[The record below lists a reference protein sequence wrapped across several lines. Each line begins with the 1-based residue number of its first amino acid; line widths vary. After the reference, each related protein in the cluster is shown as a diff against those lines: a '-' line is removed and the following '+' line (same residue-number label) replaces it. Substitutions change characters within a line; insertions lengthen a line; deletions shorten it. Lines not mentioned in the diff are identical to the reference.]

1 MVSVELAAG
10 HEDAQTR
17 IDDTSRSTTLHSL
30 TVCCRVGLY
39 KQSDIIGGMS
49 YIAVA
54 AVIGLLIALHEY
66 GHLLA
71 AKLCR
76 IPVRR
81 FSIGFGPKL
90 FGFKLAETSYWFS
103 LIPLG
108 GYVLPALENAEFRQL
123 PAYKRITFALGGPI
137 ANIIGA
143 FVGLFVI
150 GLSQLSLGP
159 IQAGSFAATQV
170 MSGVQQ
176 QLYGLST
183 LFGDFG
189 QLSGLVGIV
198 AFGGPQFG
206 STVVDLLTFSV
217 LINISLAVLNLL
229 PLPPLD
235 GGRIFFCILEKIY
248 RPIARVEAPVTLI
261 GWALVM
267 VLMICVTV
275 QDVGRIVGA

>member
-1 MVSVELAAG
+1 
-10 HEDAQTR
+10 
-17 IDDTSRSTTLHSL
+17 
-30 TVCCRVGLY
+30 
-39 KQSDIIGGMS
+39 MS
-49 YIAVA
+49 YVAVA
-54 AVIGLLIALHEY
+54 IVIGLLIAIHEY

-90 FGFKLAETSYWFS
+90 FGFKLAETSYWLS

-108 GYVLPALENAEFRQL
+108 GYVLPALEDTDFRQL
-123 PAYKRITFALGGPI
+123 PTCKRITFALGGPV

-159 IQAGSFAATQV
+159 VQAVSFATTQLTI
-170 MSGVQQ
+170 GVQQ
-176 QLYGLST
+176 QLYGLLM
-183 LFGDFG
+183 LFVDFG
-189 QLSGLVGIV
+189 QLSGIVGIV
-198 AFGGPQFG
+198 AIGGAQFG
-206 STVVDLLTFSV
+206 STLADLLMFSV

-235 GGRIFFCILEKIY
+235 GGRILFCVLEKIY
-248 RPIARVEAPVTLI
+248 RPIAKVETPVTLA

-267 VLMICVTV
+267 VLMVCATV
-275 QDVGRIVGA
+275 QDVGRIIA

>member
-1 MVSVELAAG
+1 
-10 HEDAQTR
+10 
-17 IDDTSRSTTLHSL
+17 
-30 TVCCRVGLY
+30 
-39 KQSDIIGGMS
+39 MS
-49 YIAVA
+49 YVAVA
-54 AVIGLLIALHEY
+54 ILIGLLIVIHEY

-90 FGFKLAETSYWFS
+90 FGFKLRETSYWFS

-108 GYVLPALENAEFRQL
+108 GYVLPALDDKDFRQL

-159 IQAGSFAATQV
+159 IQALSFAAIQLKID
-170 MSGVQQ
+170 VQQ

-183 LFGDFG
+183 LFVDFG
-189 QLSGLVGIV
+189 QLSGMVGVV
-198 AFGGPQFG
+198 AIGGTHFG
-206 STVVDLLTFSV
+206 STLAGLLTFSV

-235 GGRIFFCILEKIY
+235 GGRILFCVLEKIY
-248 RPIARVEAPVTLI
+248 RPIGKIEAPVTLL

-275 QDVGRIVGA
+275 QDVGRIVA